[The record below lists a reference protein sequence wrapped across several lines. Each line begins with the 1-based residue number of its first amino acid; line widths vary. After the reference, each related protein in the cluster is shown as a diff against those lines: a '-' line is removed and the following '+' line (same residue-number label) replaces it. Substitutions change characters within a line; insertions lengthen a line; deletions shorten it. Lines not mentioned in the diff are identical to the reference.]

1 MKINIYEL
9 IYYCFMNDEEAFS
22 ALIEAFRPMT
32 VSIIQHRFHTR
43 NRMDYLPLSDCVL
56 YECLQRCRIDRWQF
70 LKSFYSRALEN
81 RLIDAIRMEQ
91 THSIQNYYPVF
102 HLDQSVRE
110 DIEHYASDLIA
121 DPKMHIHEDV
131 MVHIQKDYLYEL
143 MDKNFTKEELDI
155 LILKQQG
162 YSTHEIAQQYQYSV
176 RKIRYI
182 LRKIKKWV
190 QVH

>member
-1 MKINIYEL
+1 MESASYGTRRRKIFI
-9 IYYCFMNDEEAFS
+9 
-22 ALIEAFRPMT
+22 
-32 VSIIQHRFHTR
+32 IIQ
-43 NRMDYLPLSDCVL
+43 N
-56 YECLQRCRIDRWQF
+56 I
-70 LKSFYSRALEN
+70 
-81 RLIDAIRMEQ
+81 
-91 THSIQNYYPVF
+91 
-102 HLDQSVRE
+102 
-110 DIEHYASDLIA
+110 
-121 DPKMHIHEDV
+121 
-131 MVHIQKDYLYEL
+131 HIQKDYLYEL